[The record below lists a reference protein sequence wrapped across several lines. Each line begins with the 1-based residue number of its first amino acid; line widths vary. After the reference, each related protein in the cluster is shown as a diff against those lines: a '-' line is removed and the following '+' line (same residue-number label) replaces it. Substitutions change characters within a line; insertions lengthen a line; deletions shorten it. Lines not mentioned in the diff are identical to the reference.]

1 MDPTSLF
8 FSRLRRLAVTL
19 EAETESLQGAYQTRA
34 DHGDDDTERG
44 MGAYHTLCTEVA
56 DLKGELRVGLGQ
68 QRSREAE
75 ASSYL
80 AACAV
85 MQRRMSE
92 DILALRGHFEKYGY
106 QAPANTHTEVIDQT
120 PEPPV
125 PRAEEEPSSVAD
137 EEGGATEGND
147 PLPPPTPPQS
157 APPSTAAQMRTPLLS
172 DFGLS
177 EVELRHILM
186 EAHRCPEAPPM
197 PVLSLRPQP
206 SSLAT
211 PLSPALLLTPKC
223 ALRMEEE
230 GELRTP
236 QIKDFG
242 LSEHALF
249 HNDDS
254 TVAPP
259 PTAAQVR
266 TPQLSDFGLSEEDL
280 RHIGDHRCSE
290 PPPMPALSLTPPPFP
305 LTTPLSPAMPLTP
318 KCKLRMEEDELRT
331 PQMKDFG
338 IVEHTLC
345 LNNDFTMDLHRLA
358 TRPQPPPQPATMDRR
373 LEVNNLTPEM
383 PKMESMFSS
392 TLTSR
397 SARGVCESGD
407 RCVEPQVYS
416 SLDVDGP
423 TQEFNLRTPRVRLA
437 YQDPPTPEMPDL
449 SSFTQD
455 IYKLVSRAQRKK
467 QSNANVALFPKALGK
482 ENRAVLLPLV
492 VDSEFQSLP
501 SYLRPM
507 SLSSLNDSIRKINT
521 AATAKLSQ
529 GEALQ
534 FQTEELKSI
543 MGVGTTAPI
552 FFLCLGELHRLEHV
566 ARVDKGPVYKLLF
579 QH

>member
-106 QAPANTHTEVIDQT
+106 QAPANTHT
-120 PEPPV
+120 
-125 PRAEEEPSSVAD
+125 
-137 EEGGATEGND
+137 
-147 PLPPPTPPQS
+147 
-157 APPSTAAQMRTPLLS
+157 
-172 DFGLS
+172 

-358 TRPQPPPQPATMDRR
+358 TR
-373 LEVNNLTPEM
+373 
-383 PKMESMFSS
+383 
-392 TLTSR
+392 
-397 SARGVCESGD
+397 C
-407 RCVEPQVYS
+407 CVFQ
-416 SLDVDGP
+416 
-423 TQEFNLRTPRVRLA
+423 
-437 YQDPPTPEMPDL
+437 
-449 SSFTQD
+449 
-455 IYKLVSRAQRKK
+455 LVSRAQRKK

-492 VDSEFQSLP
+492 VYSEFQSLP